1 MAASDAIDA
10 VRKLTA
16 SYEYCN
22 WLGNPGRVGCGEK
35 PNPFPLSFGPR
46 CLIMPQIE
54 RQKLDLR
61 Q

>member
-46 CLIMPQIE
+46 CLIMP
-54 RQKLDLR
+54 
-61 Q
+61 